1 MSKLTPDE
9 IDFTKKN
16 IFRKPLAVIIA
27 LCFPLGERDELLLF
41 EKRCVTRVI
50 QKRREK
56 SDQSQKTTNTR
67 FSICHTAK
75 ACL

>member
-1 MSKLTPDE
+1 MKL
-9 IDFTKKN
+9 ISQKKN
-16 IFRKPLAVIIA
+16 IFRKPQAVIIA
-27 LCFPLGERDELLLF
+27 LCFPLGERDGILLF

-50 QKRREK
+50 HKRREK

-67 FSICHTAK
+67 FSICYTAK